1 MENPIPL
8 VIDDRFA
15 VGKQPT
21 SRPGGMGEVYK
32 ATDLHT
38 QAFVALKMLKEDRM
52 PEIANESWSREVKSL
67 QTLEGCENIVG
78 IIDVGRCS
86 ETGRRYI
93 ALEWVEHT
101 LASYMGDQVYDWDKY
116 YNKIGQPILNGL
128 SFAFKNGIY
137 HRDIKPDNILIS
149 DEGIVKVV
157 DFGIAQFAH
166 HFGSQQTLVLRGT
179 EPFAP
184 PWLNYKNYQ
193 QKRDI
198 YSFAVLSLCLV
209 NPELVANSDLDVQRE
224 ILDLNGPAQVRDYLS
239 RCLSDQPDQVPES
252 IIDVFTSLEVIQGER
267 YKKETP
273 EAEFFVHLTLNAIA
287 KAPPDLQ
294 SESESK
300 TIQKILEDLNR
311 GCVYSYR
318 DEESVFDQ
326 KNQSEIQFQ
335 VCTDDYVY
343 DLRPSNKR
351 NGALV
356 VVSVFEI
363 PPQALF
369 ELRQQ
374 SWAPTVNVRFNE
386 VEVPG
391 REITKGKK
399 TIAELQ
405 SRLWE
410 HRADRQKEARDQAK
424 FRPIQIWRDR
434 VRLQREQ
441 LRNLVKGLR
450 YTNIRSETHSRA
462 IFELDSDLAE
472 DEYASF
478 YDESFTVVSDSRF
491 LDAGTLEFIEG
502 NEATVYFERTDI
514 SSLPQSG
521 ELKLSQ
527 FQNERSLD
535 RQDQALEAIQHGFLP
550 KRGMTQAL
558 LSPDTCLPPE
568 PVEISTWF
576 QSDLD
581 DDKKHAVQSVL
592 GASDI
597 SVIEGPPGTGKT
609 KLIAEIILQYQK
621 QNPDSKIL
629 LASQTNIAVDHAL
642 AKVSEVLLS
651 DNAADTTKLHMVRL
665 GDPNFKKIAAS
676 SEPYLMGRAIETWR
690 DQGKVKSQEFL
701 EAWAESKGID
711 RQNIQLGIGIRDY
724 ANINNR
730 LKRLEE
736 DRVEVRGRNDE
747 LKEKAGQAF
756 LDGENRGMINEINR
770 EIESN
775 QFELTRLKRL
785 IDGTKKEKVSAE
797 KKLKQLPEG
806 KEYLL
811 FGAQELDDWV
821 EQLLPKDDKSKQFQ
835 NLYDIQQDWFARFQ
849 DSDDFNRL
857 YLDRC
862 ELVVGTCIGIARREL
877 QEIEFDL
884 CIVDEASKASPGE
897 AVVPLAKSKQWALVG
912 DPKQLPPFVMADQ
925 SLSSILENY
934 EGLEKHHLKES
945 LLDHLLLKLPATNHL
960 RLSKQYRM
968 IKPIGDLVSSI
979 FYDSELK
986 SDRTESPVDLTPT
999 FKKPVTWFSTSSIP
1013 QRGETKS
1020 NTSYAN
1026 LVEANVVKGVVAGL
1040 LDSLTEQD
1048 IQDFSICLLSGYLT
1062 QVLELKRILNDLV
1075 IPASISIE
1083 ACTVDTFQ
1091 GREADVAIYSVT
1103 RSNEKGDVGFVRDKA
1118 RLNVALSRARFGL
1131 GIVGDADFCR
1141 QVSDELLPT
1150 VWRYIQTSDHCEIV
1164 DAPYSESNSRT
1175 EVGRKPKPQE
1185 THKGL
1190 AGLANLI
1197 QTSSDD
1203 AE

>member
-1 MENPIPL
+1 METSIP
-8 VIDDRFA
+8 VVVDDRFA

-38 QAFVALKMLKEDRM
+38 QSFVALKMLKEDRM
-52 PEIANESWSREVKSL
+52 PEIASESWSREAKSL
-67 QTLEGCENIVG
+67 QKLEGCENIVG

-101 LASYMGDQVYDWDKY
+101 LASYMGDDVYDWDKY
-116 YNKIGQPILNGL
+116 YDKIGRHILNGL

-137 HRDIKPDNILIS
+137 HRDIKPDNILVS
-149 DEGIVKVV
+149 DQEIVKVV
-157 DFGIAQFAH
+157 DFGIAQFADY
-166 HFGSQQTLVLRGT
+166 FGSQQTLVLRGT
-179 EPFAP
+179 EPYAP
-184 PWLNYKNYQ
+184 PWLNYRNYQ

-209 NPELVANSDLDVQRE
+209 NPELVANSDLDVQKE
-224 ILDLNGPAQVRDYLS
+224 ILDLNAPEPVRDYLS
-239 RCLSDQPDQVPES
+239 RCASDQPDQVPES

-294 SESESK
+294 SESQSK

-318 DEESVFDQ
+318 DEETHFDRKSESEAEFVFYT
-326 KNQSEIQFQ
+326 E
-335 VCTDDYVY
+335 DYAY
-343 DLRPSNKR
+343 DVRPDR
-351 NGALV
+351 RGNGVLN
-356 VVSVFEI
+356 VVSVYEI
-363 PPQALF
+363 WGRAFF
-369 ELRQQ
+369 ELREK
-374 SWAPTVNVRFNE
+374 SWVPSVQVRFI
-386 VEVPG
+386 
-391 REITKGKK
+391 EIGDRGGDSTLGKD
-399 TIAELQ
+399 TINALHR
-405 SRLWE
+405 RLGE
-410 HRADRQKEARDQAK
+410 HRAESQKEARDQAK

-450 YTNIRSETHSRA
+450 YTNIRRETHSRV

-472 DEYASF
+472 DEYCSF

-491 LDAGTLEFIEG
+491 FDAGTLEFIEG

-527 FQNERSLD
+527 FLNERSLD

-609 KLIAEIILQYQK
+609 KLIAEIILQYQR
-621 QNPDSKIL
+621 QNPNSKIL

-642 AKVSEVLLS
+642 AKVSEVLRS
-651 DNAADTTKLHMVRL
+651 DNAADTAKLHMVRL
-665 GDPNFKKIAAS
+665 ADPNSKKIAAS
-676 SEPYLMGRAIETWR
+676 SEPYRIGRAIATWR
-690 DQGKVKSQEFL
+690 DQGKVKSQNFL

-711 RQNIQLGIGIRDY
+711 RQNIQLGIGIQDY
-724 ANINNR
+724 AKITNR

-747 LKEKAGQAF
+747 LKEKADQAF
-756 LDGENRGMINEINR
+756 VDAENLRIINEIK
-770 EIESN
+770 EKIESN
-775 QFELTRLKRL
+775 QIELTRLKRL
-785 IDGTKKEKVSAE
+785 IDDTKKEKVSAE
-797 KKLKQLPEG
+797 KRLKQFPEG
-806 KEYLL
+806 KDYLL
-811 FGAQELDDWV
+811 FGARELEDWV
-821 EQLLPKDDKSKQFQ
+821 EQFLPKDDKSKQFQ

-849 DSDDFNRL
+849 DSDDFTRL

-897 AVVPLAKSKQWALVG
+897 AVVPLAKSKQWVLVG

-925 SLSSILENY
+925 GLSSILENY

-945 LLDHLLLKLPATNHL
+945 LLDHLLLKLPATNRS

-979 FYDSELK
+979 FYDDELK
-986 SDRTESPVDLTPT
+986 SDRTEAPVDLTTT

-1026 LVEANVVKGVVAGL
+1026 LVEANVIKGIVARL
-1040 LDSLTEQD
+1040 LDSLIEQD

-1075 IPASISIE
+1075 IPTSISIE

-1103 RSNEKGDVGFVRDKA
+1103 RSNEKGDIGFVRDKA
-1118 RLNVALSRARFGL
+1118 RLNVALSRARFAL

-1141 QVSDELLPT
+1141 QVSDDLLPT
-1150 VWRYIQTSDHCEIV
+1150 VWRYIRNSNDCEIV
-1164 DAPYSESNSRT
+1164 AAPYSESISSP
-1175 EVGRKPKPQE
+1175 KKSMKPQPQA

-1197 QTSSDD
+1197 QTGRDD